1 MFPVPSPYPSGPY
14 LTVPFASL
22 LPFGASREPGLIL
35 VSSTGEVRFWDSI
48 GTGLAG
54 AERFSTARITLSDNE
69 TVTGLER
76 VDVCAT
82 FITSYCYSRPL

>member
-1 MFPVPSPYPSGPY
+1 MFPVPAPDPSSPY

-35 VSSTGEVRFWDSI
+35 VSSSGEVRFWDSI

-54 AERFSTARITLSDNE
+54 AERFSTTRIALAENE
-69 TVTGLER
+69 SVNGVER
-76 VDVCAT
+76 VVA
-82 FITSYCYSRPL
+82 SHL